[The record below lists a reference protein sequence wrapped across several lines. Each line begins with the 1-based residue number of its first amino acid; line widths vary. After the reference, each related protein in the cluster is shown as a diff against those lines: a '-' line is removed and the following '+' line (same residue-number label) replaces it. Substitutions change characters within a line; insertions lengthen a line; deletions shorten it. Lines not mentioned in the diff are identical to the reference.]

1 MTTASC
7 YHRVHDIFVLE
18 TTRFSSEVVVIHF
31 HGAHAQAIHETI
43 HVYGVSYHPHYQC
56 CRLTFATTGILIF
69 RVFLVLLLCRLV
81 FTLPL
86 CGFDATGGQ
95 VKKLWIFV
103 VVQMREKRIEP
114 IRS

>member
-1 MTTASC
+1 
-7 YHRVHDIFVLE
+7 
-18 TTRFSSEVVVIHF
+18 
-31 HGAHAQAIHETI
+31 
-43 HVYGVSYHPHYQC
+43 
-56 CRLTFATTGILIF
+56 
-69 RVFLVLLLCRLV
+69 LCRLV